1 MYLKIKNKKIDI
13 IELTKFSERFK
24 GLKFV
29 LEKLDYGV
37 YFPNKR
43 WISTNFLC
51 QNIDI
56 ALTDKNNIIISLME
70 NVRSEKYIFKF
81 RTKNIYF
88 LPLDTVKY
96 LQIGKKIP
104 VTKD

>member
-1 MYLKIKNKKIDI
+1 MYLKIKNKKIELY
-13 IELTKFSERFK
+13 ELTSFSERFK

-29 LEKLDYGV
+29 LEKIDYGL

-56 ALTDKNNIIISLME
+56 VLTDKNNIIISLLE

-81 RTKNIYF
+81 KTKNIYF
-88 LPLDTVKY
+88 LPLGTAKE
-96 LQIGKKIP
+96 LKLNTKIP
-104 VTKD
+104 IVK